1 MAVQQTTMITN
12 NVTSCST
19 TSQNHVVKQVVVE
32 HPEKKE
38 MSKTDRQQHDND
50 VEQAL
55 ALNKK
60 MVNKYQSQFPE
71 IPTMTSQ
78 ELIERWKQQDR
89 EDDERDNSVI
99 ASNNSNDSDVSS
111 SSSSRG
117 YYSCDSFKKTS
128 SNFGPLLLLD
138 VRSKAERDVSIIPG
152 AISMD
157 DFERTKWINKHV
169 HNSSPEE
176 NSPSTSTIAPT
187 TTAVPTIVLYCT
199 IGYRSGR
206 EAQRLVDDLT
216 SNDVGGGI
224 EIGKSVDIKNLDGI
238 LAYSFVDDAPPLMSR
253 LSQQDGGS
261 DFVMTRHI
269 HSYGKEWSS
278 AMNPEYDAV
287 YFNSNSFEFYKHLFQ
302 TGITSALRLGQHL
315 ISELTKKAAI
325 ETTSIIHQ
333 LSDVELEKPVYI
345 KPVYTNNKQT
355 E

>member
-1 MAVQQTTMITN
+1 MAVQQTRMN
-12 NVTSCST
+12 NNNATARST
-19 TSQNHVVKQVVVE
+19 TSQQHVVEQLIIERTEEK
-32 HPEKKE
+32 EKK
-38 MSKTDRQQHDND
+38 TNQQQHDND

-60 MVNKYQSQFPE
+60 MVKKYQSHFPE
-71 IPTMTSQ
+71 IPTMTSK

-89 EDDERDNSVI
+89 EDNERDNSII
-99 ASNNSNDSDVSS
+99 ASNNSNDSDGSS
-111 SSSSRG
+111 SSSS
-117 YYSCDSFKKTS
+117 YYSCESFTKTS
-128 SNFGPLLLLD
+128 SKFGPLLLLD

-157 DFERTKWINKHV
+157 DLERTKWMNKHV
-169 HNSSPEE
+169 HNSSPEK
-176 NSPSTSTIAPT
+176 TSASAAAPT
-187 TTAVPTIVLYCT
+187 TTVVPTIVLYCT

-261 DFVMTRHI
+261 DYVMTRHI

-278 AMNPEYDAV
+278 AMNPEYDV
-287 YFNSNSFEFYKHLFQ
+287 IYFNSNSFEFYKHLFQ
-302 TGITSALRLGQHL
+302 TGIMSALRLGQHQ

-325 ETTSIIHQ
+325 ETTNIVHQ
-333 LSDVELEKPVYI
+333 ISDVELEKPVYI

>member
-1 MAVQQTTMITN
+1 MAVHQTKSMITN
-12 NVTSCST
+12 NVTACST
-19 TSQNHVVKQVVVE
+19 TSQKHVVEQVVIE
-32 HPEKKE
+32 HPETE
-38 MSKTDRQQHDND
+38 MSKTNRQQHDND

-71 IPTMTSQ
+71 IPTMTSK

-89 EDDERDNSVI
+89 EDDERDNFVI
-99 ASNNSNDSDVSS
+99 ASNNSNDSDGSS
-111 SSSSRG
+111 SSS

-169 HNSSPEE
+169 HNSSPKE
-176 NSPSTSTIAPT
+176 NSTSTIAPT

-278 AMNPEYDAV
+278 AMNPEYDVV
-287 YFNSNSFEFYKHLFQ
+287 YFDSNSFEFYKHLFQ
-302 TGITSALRLGQHL
+302 TGTMSALRLGQHL
-315 ISELTKKAAI
+315 ISELTKKAAK
-325 ETTSIIHQ
+325 ETTNIVHQ
-333 LSDVELEKPVYI
+333 LSDVELEKPVYF